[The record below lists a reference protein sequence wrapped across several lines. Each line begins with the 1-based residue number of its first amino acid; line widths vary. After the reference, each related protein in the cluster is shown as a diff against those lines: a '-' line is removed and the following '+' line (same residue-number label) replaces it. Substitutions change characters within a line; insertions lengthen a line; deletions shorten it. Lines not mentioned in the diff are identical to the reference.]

1 MKTTM
6 TKKQR
11 QELVRLEKQILKT
24 ARYVEGHG
32 LVKPMSSWD
41 GTTREEVAELLKE
54 RQARLNEMFLCTEQ
68 EVSDFKK
75 VNDRLY
81 ALTQKMHE
89 KALSLYRDI
98 LKEGYDR
105 DFDDDIMVEGTVKYV
120 FNDAWGSVVL
130 TGEERRNMYE
140 KHFEPY
146 WSDFP
151 AMLSILFEHYEN
163 TLEPECASCFAS
175 YELFHKPDMD
185 PKEFGLENGRGID
198 LIRWGFF
205 YNTDR
210 LRQIAEHSRYLFE
223 KYDKDNPVPVTTEN
237 LAAKNAGSGIPCTDD
252 SYTSYFREGHEYF
265 PIFQG
270 TLNENPKLHGNSA
283 NTNTSNTP
291 SWPIRPVTSL
301 N

>member
-1 MKTTM
+1 MLPCIGSLAAYLCRKMKTTM

-11 QELVRLEKQILKT
+11 QELVRLEKQIVKT

-32 LVKPMSSWD
+32 LVEPMSAWD

-54 RQARLNEMFLCTEQ
+54 RQARLNEMLLCTEQ

-89 KALSLYRDI
+89 KALSLYRAI

-140 KHFEPY
+140 KPLEPY

-151 AMLSILFEHYEN
+151 AMLEILYEYYEN

-185 PKEFGLENGRGID
+185 PKEFGLENFLDDGQSWAEGLFDREEFKDICICHAVHELCQHKMYSIPD
-198 LIRWGFF
+198 LLRMNDFWCEVRV
-205 YNTDR
+205 THQLLSDR
-210 LRQIAEHSRYLFE
+210 DGKRYSCIE
-223 KYDKDNPVPVTTEN
+223 RKGE
-237 LAAKNAGSGIPCTDD
+237 
-252 SYTSYFREGHEYF
+252 E
-265 PIFQG
+265 
-270 TLNENPKLHGNSA
+270 
-283 NTNTSNTP
+283 
-291 SWPIRPVTSL
+291 
-301 N
+301 